1 MVGGGSFRGQR
12 NISLHYDRL
21 VGGLLEAEPGGG
33 ELFREH
39 SQKLVLDLLITRN
52 FEKVL
57 YFTPK
62 T

>member
-21 VGGLLEAEPGGG
+21 VGGLLEAEPGG
-33 ELFREH
+33 ELVTEH
-39 SQKLVLDLLITRN
+39 SQKLGLDLLIPRN

>member
-1 MVGGGSFRGQR
+1 MVGGGSFRSLR

-21 VGGLLEAEPGGG
+21 VGGLLEAELGG

-39 SQKLVLDLLITRN
+39 SQKLVLDLLIPRN